1 MEFLLSTS
9 IGYILGSFPTAFLL
23 VKIFRRI
30 DITKTGSGNVGALNT
45 IRTSKSKLIGISV
58 LLIDAFKGALSVFIP
73 LLLFPETFIFPA
85 LALLFAVFAHCFNP
99 WLGFKLA
106 LLFAVFAHCFNPWL
120 GFKGGRGL
128 AVVTGGGLIIFP
140 YTVLMW
146 ILLWVI
152 FFLMKKNHHIAN
164 IAATIFTLLLLFNTV
179 DIAMKYSII
188 KPESSSSLIVIT
200 AALLMIIFIKHI
212 EPLKELIEK
221 YKTNRVIKND

>member
-23 VKIFRRI
+23 VKIFRGI

-58 LLIDAFKGALSVFIP
+58 LLIDAFKGALSVFIL
-73 LLLFPETFIFPA
+73 LLLFPETFIFSA
-85 LALLFAVFAHCFNP
+85 
-99 WLGFKLA
+99 LA

-128 AVVTGGGLIIFP
+128 AVVAGGGLIIFP
-140 YTVLMW
+140 YTVLIW
-146 ILLWVI
+146 VLLWVI

-212 EPLKELIEK
+212 EPLKEIIEK

>member
-9 IGYILGSFPTAFLL
+9 IGYILGSFPTAFLM
-23 VKIFRRI
+23 VKIFRGI

-45 IRTSKSKLIGISV
+45 IRISKSKLIGFSV
-58 LLIDAFKGALSVFIP
+58 LLIDAFKGALSIFISF
-73 LLLFPETFIFPA
+73 LLFPDTFIFAA

-99 WLGFKLA
+99 WLGF
-106 LLFAVFAHCFNPWL
+106 N
-120 GFKGGRGL
+120 GGRGL
-128 AVVTGGGLIIFP
+128 AVVAGGGLIIFP

-146 ILLWVI
+146 VLLWVI

-212 EPLKELIEK
+212 EPLKEIIEK

>member
-23 VKIFRRI
+23 VKIFRGI
-30 DITKTGSGNVGALNT
+30 DITKTGSGNVGTLNT
-45 IRTSKSKLIGISV
+45 FRISKSKLIGFSV

-99 WLGFKLA
+99 WLGFK
-106 LLFAVFAHCFNPWL
+106 
-120 GFKGGRGL
+120 GGRGL

-146 ILLWVI
+146 VLLWVI
-152 FFLMKKNHHIAN
+152 FFLMKKNHHFAN

-179 DIAMKYSII
+179 EIAMKYSTI